1 MKTRNF
7 FTPSLFTFLNFFWGS
22 LSIIE
27 SLEGNIQRAA
37 WFIIIAVLCDGMDG
51 KLARWTH
58 SETTFGFELDSLA
71 DLVSCGLA
79 PAIVVYVGVLRQ
91 FHFLGF
97 SVCFLYIFAGGYR
110 LARFNAVQKGDRSR
124 GYIGLPIPV
133 AGITVASLWIYKQP
147 FHEPITGGLWI
158 VLMLFFVLM
167 MLSTIPYDWPKIT
180 FGETWWKKM
189 QSAVILVSVLFMA
202 IFPQKILFPIFIL
215 YILLGIKNRIISL
228 LRGQIALVE
237 LILPIRKSNK

>member
-1 MKTRNF
+1 MKYF

-27 SLEGNIQRAA
+27 SLEGNVQKAA

-71 DLVSCGLA
+71 DLISCGLA
-79 PAIVVYVGVLRQ
+79 PAVVVYVGVLRQ

-97 SVCFLYIFAGGYR
+97 IVCFLYIFAGGYR
-110 LARFNAVQKGDRSR
+110 LARFNTIQKGDRSR
-124 GYIGLPIPV
+124 GYIGLPIPI
-133 AGITVASLWIYKQP
+133 AGITLASLWIYKLP
-147 FHEPITGGLWI
+147 FYKSLPGGLWM
-158 VLMLFFVLM
+158 VLMLFLILI

-180 FGETWWKKM
+180 FGESWWKKI
-189 QSAVILVSVLFMA
+189 QSTVILLCVLLMA
-202 IFPQKILFPIFIL
+202 IFPQKILFPVLIL
-215 YILLGIKNRIISL
+215 YILLGIKKWIVSL
-228 LRGQIALVE
+228 LRGRITPFE
-237 LILPIRKSNK
+237 MILSVKKSGK